1 MDVESLIHEV
11 DIVEYIGQ
19 YVDLEEKS
27 GEFWGLSP
35 FREEKTPSFSV
46 RRDPPFFYDFSS
58 GASGNILSFIK
69 LYHHCSGYDA
79 VNKLA
84 EYAGVEKLDGVS
96 VPKLPVTVS
105 CRKFM
110 AGKPSKTSSKGTV
123 LPEDV
128 MEQYELCPEKLAAW
142 REEGISDES
151 MRKFDVRYDRL
162 SNRIVYPIRNAAGE
176 IVNIGGRTL
185 DADWKEKKLRK
196 YTYFYHWGTM
206 NVLYGLWENM
216 EEIKKQREVI
226 LFEGAK
232 SVLLADTW
240 GIRNTAA
247 VLTSHLNPQ
256 QMKVLA
262 RLGCRAVFAL
272 DKEINAASDENIRK
286 LSHYVRCETL
296 RDRENLLDEKDAPVD
311 RGKEVFEK
319 LYAKKIRIN
328 GG

>member
-1 MDVESLIHEV
+1 MDVESLVREV
-11 DIVEYIGQ
+11 DIVDYIGQ
-19 YVDLEEKS
+19 YVDLEEKG
-27 GEFWGLSP
+27 GEWWGLSP
-35 FREEKTPSFSV
+35 FRDEKTPSFSI
-46 RRDPPFFYDFSS
+46 RKDPPFFYDFSS

-84 EYAGVEKLDGVS
+84 EYAGVDKIDGLNT
-96 VPKLPVTVS
+96 PKLPATLS

-110 AGKPSKTSSKGTV
+110 PEKSAKISAKGTV
-123 LPEDV
+123 LRTDI
-128 MEQYELCPEKLAAW
+128 MDQYEIRPDKLASW
-142 REEGISDES
+142 RDEGISDES
-151 MRKFDVRYDRL
+151 MRKFGVRYDSF
-162 SNRIVYPIRNAAGE
+162 SNRIVYPIRNLNGE

-185 DADWKEKKLRK
+185 DPDWKEKKLRK

-206 NVLYGLWENM
+206 DVLYGLWDNR
-216 EEIKKQREVI
+216 EEIEKRREVI

-240 GIRNTAA
+240 GICNTAA

-262 RLGCRAVFAL
+262 RLGFRVVFAL
-272 DKEINAASDENIRK
+272 DKEVDAAKDANIKK

-296 RDRENLLDEKDAPVD
+296 LDRKNLLDTKDAPVD
-311 RGKEVFEK
+311 KGKDTFEK
-319 LYAKKIRIN
+319 LYEERIRIR
-328 GG
+328 G